1 MAKMKNKLAQEN
13 SELKKILGNIT
24 LHLLSIVNIMKEY
37 DDTKDVIKWMRTYEG
52 DKMAKT
58 VDDLYKEYKKYKN
71 ERESK

>member
-13 SELKKILGNIT
+13 LELKKILGNIT
-24 LHLLSIVNIMKEY
+24 LQLLSIVNIMKEY